1 MKAKALVDGAVRA
14 MKASSS
20 LDHWQRDRE
29 RIEAEELLFHALG
42 GRDPE
47 PREEIPTAAAR
58 RFGRWVAR
66 RMKGE
71 PIPYILGFAEF
82 RGLHLAARPGV
93 FVPRHSTEFLAEQAI
108 RRLRGR
114 RGRPMAVDLATG
126 GGTVALAIAN
136 EVRKARV
143 FGTDVS
149 ASAVALAR
157 RNASRL
163 GLRASFFRGDLF
175 GGLPEA
181 IAGAVDVVT
190 LHPPYVARDELRELP
205 DEIRRFEPVHT
216 LSDRSV
222 DGLGLVGRTI
232 AESPEWLRSGGW
244 LCIEIAPDRARSVVT
259 ALRRAGFHEARSTKG
274 GIGVTRV
281 VVGRVP

>member
-1 MKAKALVDGAVRA
+1 MEASTLLERAVRA
-14 MKASSS
+14 MKGSPS

-29 RIEAEELLFHALG
+29 QIEAEEFLFHALG
-42 GRDPE
+42 GRDPKS
-47 PREEIPTAAAR
+47 REDVPASAR
-58 RFGRWVAR
+58 RGFERWVAR
-66 RMKGE
+66 RVTGE
-71 PIPYILGFAEF
+71 PVPYILGFAEF
-82 RGLHLAARPGV
+82 RGLCLIAKPGV
-93 FVPRHSTEFLAEQAI
+93 FVPRYSTEFLAEQAV
-108 RRLRGR
+108 RRLRAR
-114 RGRPMAVDLATG
+114 WRPVAVDLATG
-126 GGTVALAIAN
+126 GGTVALSIAN

-149 ASAVALAR
+149 ASAVSLAR
-157 RNASRL
+157 RNATRL
-163 GLRASFFRGDLF
+163 GLRATFVRGDLF
-175 GGLPEA
+175 GGLPEHV
-181 IAGAVDVVT
+181 AGKVDVVT
-190 LHPPYVARDELRELP
+190 LHPPYVARGELRDLP
-205 DEIRRFEPVHT
+205 DEIRRFEPFQT

-259 ALRRAGFHEARSTKG
+259 ALRRAGFREARSTKG

>member
-1 MKAKALVDGAVRA
+1 MRAAALLDDAVRA
-14 MKASSS
+14 MKASPS

-42 GRDPE
+42 GRE
-47 PREEIPTAAAR
+47 PGQREDVPLSAAR
-58 RFGRWVAR
+58 RFERWVAR
-66 RMKGE
+66 RIKGE
-71 PIPYILGFAEF
+71 PLPYILGFAEF
-82 RGLHLAARPGV
+82 RGLRLVAKPGV

-114 RGRPMAVDLATG
+114 RRPVAVDLATG

-157 RNASRL
+157 RNARKL
-163 GLRASFFRGDLF
+163 GLHATFVRGDLF

-190 LHPPYVARDELRELP
+190 LHPPYVARGEIRDLP

-259 ALRRAGFHEARSTKG
+259 ALRRAGFREVRSTKG